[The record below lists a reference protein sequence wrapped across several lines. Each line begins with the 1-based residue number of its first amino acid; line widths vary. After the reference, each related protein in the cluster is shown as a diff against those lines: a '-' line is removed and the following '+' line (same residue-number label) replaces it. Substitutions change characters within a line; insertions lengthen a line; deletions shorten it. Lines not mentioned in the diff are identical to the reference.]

1 MVKGIVKKTMY
12 TALNRFAEIEQE
24 TAQNIQLFIHTKN
37 EQLLPEYFY
46 AIKGVVKQQDGK
58 TLQLSFVK
66 DILGKKM
73 DLTGKEAMSNQFLM
87 TYFKTV
93 AQEEKES
100 PNKLYIMVLL
110 LILSMGYT
118 LSEHRHSLSCWLKL
132 RVIFP
137 LQPFSRPLS

>member
-100 PNKLYIMVLL
+100 PNKLYIMITAKKNEEKELNLGLYVENR
-110 LILSMGYT
+110 LI
-118 LSEHRHSLSCWLKL
+118 
-132 RVIFP
+132 
-137 LQPFSRPLS
+137 RPLTLDEIFGED